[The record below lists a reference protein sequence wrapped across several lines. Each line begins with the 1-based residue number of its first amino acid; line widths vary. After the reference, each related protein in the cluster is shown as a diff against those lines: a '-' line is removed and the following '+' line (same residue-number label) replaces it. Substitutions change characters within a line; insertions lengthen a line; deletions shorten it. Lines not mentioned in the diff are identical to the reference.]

1 MTIHDFDTAR
11 HLLGEEP
18 VEVSAFASR
27 LVDPT
32 LEQIDDYDSV
42 MVLLR
47 TASGKQCHINCCRQA
62 VYGYDQR
69 VEVSGA
75 SGVLLT
81 DNHRPS
87 TVRHWS
93 AEHTEALEPLQ
104 HFFLERYADAYRNEL
119 TQFIDALNEGR
130 ELPTSMRDGLY
141 ALHLAD
147 CALESVKTGRSVRV
161 GHDL

>member
-1 MTIHDFDTAR
+1 M
-11 HLLGEEP
+11 
-18 VEVSAFASR
+18 
-27 LVDPT
+27 
-32 LEQIDDYDSV
+32 
-42 MVLLR
+42 
-47 TASGKQCHINCCRQA
+47 
-62 VYGYDQR
+62 YGYDQR

-87 TVRHWS
+87 TLRHWS

-119 TQFIDALNEGR
+119 TQFIDALNSGQP
-130 ELPTSMRDGLY
+130 LPTNMRDGLY

-147 CALESVKTGRSVRV
+147 CALESVKSGRSVAV
-161 GHDL
+161 SYDL

>member
-1 MTIHDFDTAR
+1 M
-11 HLLGEEP
+11 
-18 VEVSAFASR
+18 
-27 LVDPT
+27 
-32 LEQIDDYDSV
+32 
-42 MVLLR
+42 
-47 TASGKQCHINCCRQA
+47 
-62 VYGYDQR
+62 YGYDQR

-75 SGVLLT
+75 NGVLLT

-119 TQFIDALNEGR
+119 TQFIEALNHGHA
-130 ELPTSMRDGLY
+130 LPTSMRDGLY

-147 CALESVKTGRSVRV
+147 CALASVQTGRSVAV
-161 GHDL
+161 NYDL